1 MKRHSATRWISLRV
15 SPRRRARY
23 LTTHGTGQLAMASG
37 VVHGFSVAIW
47 WAVGFL
53 LAART
58 VVDVPEERVPVLVC
72 VGTYSGGSVASAS

>member
-23 LTTHGTGQLAMASG
+23 LTAHGTDPLAMASG

-53 LAART
+53 LAAAVIASVLITARPAART
-58 VVDVPEERVPVLVC
+58 VVDIPQERVPALV
-72 VGTYSGGSVASAS
+72 

>member
-23 LTTHGTGQLAMASG
+23 LTAHGTDPLAMASG

-53 LAART
+53 LAAAVIASVLITARPVGRV
-58 VVDVPEERVPVLVC
+58 VVDVPQERVPALV
-72 VGTYSGGSVASAS
+72 